1 MENFAVSVF
10 MLTRSL
16 FEDPHSQ
23 SHLLAFERWLV
34 DRQASGFL
42 RQPGS
47 VQVYRDMWGA
57 FTAWCLGQSPAV
69 TLASLD
75 SLDLQAF
82 QAARFGAK
90 SSDLSLSP
98 RYALRFMRLIDRVL
112 QHHALE
118 TGSLTNLAATHWLSD
133 HPEVRYSESSKTD
146 PLPEFLSVSEAKEL
160 ITFLSSARPRPGV
173 SGSRRDGQAAL
184 SWQDVRNRVAV
195 ATQLGA
201 GLTPADVRG
210 VVLASPVVRGG
221 RVRDRPWKLGIPTN
235 GNSAARETPVAPWAG
250 ELLHHWMQ
258 VRVEARIVG
267 DWLFPATRSG
277 KPWSKDAQYRAAR
290 SVLED
295 AGIDS
300 ADGGSFRL
308 RHTFALRQLRRGT
321 EPAQVARWMGV
332 EPEAMARYD
341 RVVAGPADVI

>member
-1 MENFAVSVF
+1 MPT
-10 MLTRSL
+10 LSL
-16 FEDPHSQ
+16 FEDVESR
-23 SHLLAFERWLV
+23 SHLLAFERWLA
-34 DRQASGFL
+34 DRRASGFL

-57 FTAWCLGQSPAV
+57 FVAWCLGQSPAV

-75 SLDLQAF
+75 GLDLQAF
-82 QAARFGAK
+82 QAARFGMK

-118 TGSLTNLAATHWLSD
+118 TGSAPNLAAAQWLSD
-133 HPEVRYSESSKTD
+133 HPEVRYAESSKAD
-146 PLPEFLSVSEAKEL
+146 PLPEFLSVVEAKVL

-173 SGSRRDGQAAL
+173 SRARRDGQAPL

-201 GLTPADVRG
+201 GLTPGDVRG
-210 VVLASPVVRGG
+210 LVLASPVVPGG
-221 RVRDRPWKLGIPTN
+221 RVRDRPWKLGVPGD

-250 ELLHHWMQ
+250 ELLHHWLQ
-258 VRVEARIVG
+258 VRAEAGILG
-267 DWLFPATRSG
+267 DWLFPSTRSG

-290 SVLED
+290 S
-295 AGIDS
+295 
-300 ADGGSFRL
+300 
-308 RHTFALRQLRRGT
+308 
-321 EPAQVARWMGV
+321 
-332 EPEAMARYD
+332 
-341 RVVAGPADVI
+341 